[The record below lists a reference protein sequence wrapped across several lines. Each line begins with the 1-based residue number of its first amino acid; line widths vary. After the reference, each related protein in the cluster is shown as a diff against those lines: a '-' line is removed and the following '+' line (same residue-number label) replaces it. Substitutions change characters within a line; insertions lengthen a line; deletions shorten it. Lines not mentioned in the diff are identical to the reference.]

1 MGNDDAEDSEAEADT
16 DVDGELEVDVETTE
30 VEDDELEKER
40 PLPVGYVKVVLLPA
54 GYGAVDS
61 DVEDV
66 KEPDIDVDEV
76 VDIAEVDKLFDACMS
91 RLP

>member
-1 MGNDDAEDSEAEADT
+1 MEIIG
-16 DVDGELEVDVETTE
+16 
-30 VEDDELEKER
+30 VEDDELEKGR
-40 PLPVGYVKVVLLPA
+40 PLAIGYVEVVLLPA
-54 GYGAVDS
+54 GYGADEF

-76 VDIAEVDKLFDACMS
+76 VDIAEVDKLFDARMS